1 MMHILIVALYLL
13 YHYTYLYFN
22 IVIRFYLYFLIMLR
36 TLEQQRDSRFIF
48 CNVFV
53 FQKFIV

>member
-48 CNVFV
+48 CNAFV
-53 FQKFIV
+53 FQIFIV

>member
-1 MMHILIVALYLL
+1 MHILIDALYLL
-13 YHYTYLYFN
+13 PHYTYLYFN
-22 IVIRFYLYFLIMLR
+22 NVIRFYLYFLILCA
-36 TLEQQRDSRFIF
+36 LEQQRDSRFIF